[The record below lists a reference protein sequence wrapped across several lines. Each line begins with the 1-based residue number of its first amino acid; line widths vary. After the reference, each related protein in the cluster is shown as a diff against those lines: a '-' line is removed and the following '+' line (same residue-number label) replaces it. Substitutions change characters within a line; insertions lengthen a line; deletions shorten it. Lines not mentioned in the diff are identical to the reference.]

1 MNLREKIAEI
11 PDFPKKGILFRD
23 ISPLLRDP
31 SALSLVI
38 DEFSKRI
45 HHKDIDLFAG
55 IESRGFPLACALALK
70 YNKGMIM
77 IRKEG
82 KLPGPTHKTSYN
94 IEYGTATMEIQKN
107 AVKKGERV
115 LICDDLLATGGTAK
129 AAAKLVEKIGGT
141 VAGFA
146 FIVEL
151 TDLKGSKSIKDYRYE
166 ALVKY

>member
-1 MNLREKIAEI
+1 VNLREKIAEI

-45 HHKDIDLFAG
+45 HHKDIDVFAG

-82 KLPGPTHKTSYN
+82 KLPGPTHSISYS

-151 TDLKGSKSIKDYRYE
+151 TDLKGSKAIKDYRYE
-166 ALVKY
+166 SLVKY